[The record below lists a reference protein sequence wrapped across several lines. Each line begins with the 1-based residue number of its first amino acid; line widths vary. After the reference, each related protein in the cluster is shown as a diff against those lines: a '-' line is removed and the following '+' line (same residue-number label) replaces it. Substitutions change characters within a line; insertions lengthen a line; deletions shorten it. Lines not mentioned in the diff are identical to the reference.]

1 MGNVAKTGFADQEL
15 SFKALERLLS
25 TLSLARGGDFNAR
38 MAADG
43 DGMEREVADTVN
55 ELLELLAE
63 FTRELERVSESVTQG
78 ELRVRVPLDK
88 ANGGWGQQLRA
99 VNNIV
104 VTFGKHVAEL
114 RRVIKAVHNGDM
126 SRPVNV
132 GPEAT
137 HRGGELARVA
147 EDVNGMITHLE
158 RISAEITRVFAEV
171 GLDGRLNA
179 QCHISDASGNWGLL
193 VGSVNAASA
202 SLSEQVQDLCATAQA
217 LAAGNLAARASMTSR
232 GDLQTLKIGLNGAA
246 DGLSALCSELRR
258 IALEVVAEGKL
269 AVELRHPDPRGEWLS
284 AQDAVNRMLNT
295 IAISWRGVA
304 THTDRVIEGDYTKST
319 LNELPGELGAPAQAL
334 QRLAEQQERTQIGL
348 QALIDGRF
356 VDVRAA
362 ANDSEREFLLV
373 QLGMRLKR
381 EWFRSTRA
389 GVYEA
394 REQHSSSQGLAEAV
408 LSSIAHTVSAAAGAY
423 YEVGHEGSLMRIANL
438 GGELPA
444 QETPLQPGEGLVGK
458 AALEGKAMLL
468 DKLDQQNLRVRTGLL
483 EITPRAVLLFPI
495 KRDDRVCAVLEL
507 LFVNDAAPT
516 ALELLEYLG
525 LDLAKGPSAPAS
537 AGELDARVRGLEEE
551 LVIANARLEH
561 VSSERQQRD
570 RPQRSEAR

>member
-1 MGNVAKTGFADQEL
+1 MAKSSFADQEL

-25 TLSLARGGDFNAR
+25 TLSLARGGDFNVR

-55 ELLELLAE
+55 GLLELLAE

-78 ELRVRVPLDK
+78 ELRVRLPLDK

-126 SRPVNV
+126 SRPVNI

-158 RISAEITRVFAEV
+158 RVSAEITRVFAEV

-202 SLSEQVQDLCATAQA
+202 SLSEQVQDLCTTAQA
-217 LAAGNLAARASMTSR
+217 LAAGNLAARASVTSR
-232 GDLQTLKIGLNGAA
+232 GDLQTLKLGLNGAA
-246 DGLSALCSELRR
+246 DGLAALCSELRR
-258 IALEVVAEGKL
+258 IALEIVAEGKL
-269 AVELRHPDPRGEWLS
+269 SVELRHPDPRGEWLS
-284 AQDAVNRMLNT
+284 AQDGVNRMLNILAAT
-295 IAISWRGVA
+295 WRGVA
-304 THTDRVIEGDYTKST
+304 SRAERVLEGDYGPST
-319 LNELPGELGAPAQAL
+319 LNEMPGELGAPAQAM
-334 QRLAEQQERTQIGL
+334 QRVAEQQERTQIGL

-356 VDVRAA
+356 ADVRAS
-362 ANDSEREFLLV
+362 NDSEREFLLM

-389 GVYEA
+389 GIYEA
-394 REQHSSSQGLAEAV
+394 REQHAGAQRLAAAV
-408 LSSIAHTVSAAAGAY
+408 LSTIAQTVSAAAGAY
-423 YEVGHEGSLMRIANL
+423 YEVGPDQTLLRIANL
-438 GGELPA
+438 GCELPA
-444 QETPLQPGEGLVGK
+444 QEAPSKLGEGLLGK
-458 AALEGKAMLL
+458 CAVEGKPVLL
-468 DKLDQQNLRVRTGLL
+468 DKLDQQGLRVRTGLL

-495 KRDDRVCAVLEL
+495 KREERVCAVLEL
-507 LFVNDAAPT
+507 LFVNDAAAT
-516 ALELLEYLG
+516 ALELLDYLAH
-525 LDLAKGPSAPAS
+525 DLGKGPSILERVPV
-537 AGELDARVRGLEEE
+537 EDRVRVLEEE
-551 LVIANARLEH
+551 LVIANARLEC
-561 VSSERQQRD
+561 VSNDRQQRD
-570 RPQRSEAR
+570 RTNRSDAL